1 MVVPK
6 IVPPKTN
13 KGKRALE
20 KREPKVFE
28 NPKVAML
35 IKGGNTSQT
44 VTEALKDVGILKKP
58 HAITYKR
65 KNIVRPFESEHSMEF
80 FSDRSD
86 SSLFL
91 FGSHSKKRPHNL
103 VIGRMFDH
111 HVMDMIELGI
121 LDFKSIAEHVG
132 SKVPAETKPCLLF
145 AGEAFERDEEYK
157 RLKNVFIDFFRGP
170 VIDTVRLTGL
180 EHILQFVVMNGRIYI
195 RSYRVILK
203 NSGCKIPRVE
213 LENIGPSFE
222 LVMRRKKLAS
232 DDLFKRAC
240 RVPKES
246 KIKKTKNIAHDPFRN
261 KTGRIHMERQDYSK
275 LQTRKVKGFK
285 PLNKGKLEDRKSVV

>member
-6 IVPPKTN
+6 IVPPKTS

-20 KREPKVFE
+20 KREPKIFE

-35 IKGGNTSQT
+35 IKGGNTSQI
-44 VTEALKDVGILKKP
+44 VTEALRDVGMLKKP
-58 HAITYKR
+58 HAISYKK

-86 SSLFL
+86 AALFL

-121 LDFKSIAEHVG
+121 LDFKSIAEHVNT
-132 SKVPAETKPCLLF
+132 KVAAETKPCLLF
-145 AGEAFERDEEYK
+145 AGESFEKEAEYK

-180 EHILQFVVMNGRIYI
+180 EHVLQFVATNGKIYI
-195 RSYRVILK
+195 RSYRTILK
-203 NSGCKIPRVE
+203 NSGCQIPRVE
-213 LENIGPSFE
+213 LEDIGPSFE
-222 LVMRRKKLAS
+222 LVMRRTKLAS

-240 RVPKES
+240 KVPKEA

-275 LQTRKVKGFK
+275 LQTRKVKAFK
-285 PLNKGKLEDRKSVV
+285 SLKKEKAETNK